1 MKSNSFK
8 LGIIGG
14 GQLGMFLAKAAKDI
28 NIESHI
34 FSNTKDAPAKKYAT
48 KMYYGSFED
57 SKKLFSFSK
66 KVDVITYEFENI
78 SVESLNQI
86 RKKKKNIFPPINAL
100 SIAQNREFEKK
111 FFIKNKISH
120 AKSFFLNKRKDL
132 DNIKN
137 KIRFPII
144 LKTSRFGYDGKGQ
157 FVAKSCNELSK
168 YWRKLNF
175 VPCVIEKKI
184 KLKKE
189 LSVVCVRDQKRKI
202 FCYPAFR
209 NIHKDHIL
217 FETYSPSGV
226 DVMLEKKIINI
237 SKKIIKKLNYVGVL
251 TIEFFVDNNNK
262 IYANE
267 LAPRVHNSGHI
278 TLDNCNISQFDQH
291 IRAVCGLN
299 LIDSV
304 NLNKGLMRN
313 LIGRDIK
320 LIAKIAKEKR
330 YKSYSKVKRYSYNKQ
345 EVKDGRKM
353 GHLNFVKS

>member
-1 MKSNSFK
+1 MKSSSLK

-34 FSNTKDAPAKKYAT
+34 FSNKKDAPAKKYAT

-57 SKKLFSFSK
+57 SKKLVNFSK

-78 SVESLNQI
+78 SVDSLNQI
-86 RKKKKNIFPPINAL
+86 KKKNIFPPINAL

-132 DNIKN
+132 DDIKN
-137 KIRFPII
+137 KVRFPVI

-157 FVAKSCNELSK
+157 FIAKNFDELIK
-168 YWRKLNF
+168 YWKHLNF
-175 VPCVIEKKI
+175 VPCVVEKKI

-189 LSVVCVRDQKRKI
+189 LSVVCVRDQNKKI

-209 NIHKDHIL
+209 NIHKNHIL

-226 DVMLEKKIINI
+226 DIVLEKKIISI
-237 SKKIIKKLNYVGVL
+237 SKKIIKKLNYIGVL
-251 TIEFFVDNNNK
+251 TIEFFVDSNNK

-278 TLDNCNISQFDQH
+278 TLDNCDVSQFDQH

-299 LIDSV
+299 LIDSI

-313 LIGRDIK
+313 LIGTDIK
-320 LIAKIAKEKR
+320 LIAKIAKEKK
-330 YKSYSKVKRYSYNKQ
+330 YKIYSEVKRYSYNKQ